1 LTKKLGGYNFVAK
14 KLQSEYT
21 NNGFFKRCYNKAMKV
36 IIRLVGSMKRLLPE
50 KDRVNGSSRL
60 DIAPGTT
67 LAGFIEDAG
76 IESGGALVVL
86 VNGRCPEAGRKLEE
100 GDVVAVFPPVA
111 GG

>member
-1 LTKKLGGYNFVAK
+1 MN
-14 KLQSEYT
+14 
-21 NNGFFKRCYNKAMKV
+21 V

-50 KDRVNGSSRL
+50 EDRVSGSSRL

-67 LAGFIEDAG
+67 LAGFMEAVG
-76 IESGGALVVL
+76 IISGGAMVVL
-86 VNGRCPEAGRKLEE
+86 VNGRCPEAGKELKE